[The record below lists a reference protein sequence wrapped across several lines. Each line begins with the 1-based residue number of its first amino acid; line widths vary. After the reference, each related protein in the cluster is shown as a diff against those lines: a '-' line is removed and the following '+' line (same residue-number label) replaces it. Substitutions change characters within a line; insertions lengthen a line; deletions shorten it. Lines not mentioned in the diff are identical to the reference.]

1 MVEQTDAWIRS
12 HEQGARSGLGDAPS
26 PKKTIRFAHFL
37 QDVGMNKEVQ
47 VRGKTSRFRLA
58 GGLLSITLSMGLA
71 TEVAA
76 TPLPVTSLEISTA
89 GVVI

>member
-1 MVEQTDAWIRS
+1 
-12 HEQGARSGLGDAPS
+12 
-26 PKKTIRFAHFL
+26 
-37 QDVGMNKEVQ
+37 MNKKVQ
-47 VRGKTSRFRLA
+47 GRGKASGFRLA

-76 TPLPVTSLEISTA
+76 TPLPVTSPEISTA

>member
-12 HEQGARSGLGDAPS
+12 HEQL
-26 PKKTIRFAHFL
+26 
-37 QDVGMNKEVQ
+37 
-47 VRGKTSRFRLA
+47 RFRLA

-76 TPLPVTSLEISTA
+76 TPLPVTSPEISTA